1 MLESYL
7 SSVGYPSVDTA
18 IRSLSFDA
26 DTLRAYLQN
35 PNIVTLKFMVAHQP
49 DYINGGHG
57 GVPAGM
63 APGAMTMIVVGLNN
77 NDQYVL
83 NNRNEVYEHFAT
95 CPFTCPGSVN
105 DAYIQ

>member
-1 MLESYL
+1 LKPL
-7 SSVGYPSVDTA
+7 TTDPVKSSLLADFTA
-18 IRSLSFDA
+18 IRYFSR
-26 DTLRAYLQN
+26 TTVN

>member
-57 GVPAGM
+57 GVPYNT
-63 APGAMTMIVVGLNN
+63 PQNLDSCLRWKTTLNSAIHE
-77 NDQYVL
+77 QESKAQFQ
-83 NNRNEVYEHFAT
+83 R
-95 CPFTCPGSVN
+95 G
-105 DAYIQ
+105 IQS